1 MDEEQ
6 QRQFN
11 ENLKLLND
19 MIPNLVSAMT
29 AQTKAI
35 NDSIATQ
42 NNSTKAQKDSTKATG
57 DDTVATKENTK
68 NKKELTEAQKFEIE
82 STKKLAETKENLKKA
97 TSSGITGLTEFRK
110 ALLDTSTGFSKYSK
124 ALDSTAGVLGSVLSN
139 FGFLGKSLAIV
150 TQGATMLGKAFL
162 EQTDNALKFKDELA
176 KMGAVGV
183 GTADDLIKLA
193 NSSGYTVAEFQKLS
207 KPLASIGTGLVSLG
221 TVAGDGAKT
230 FLKMTQVTDE
240 TRAKFQRLGF
250 SQEELSQSQ
259 ADYIK
264 LQQTSGRSLQMQ
276 GKSAE
281 QLRKESLAYTENLV
295 TLAALTGKNVEQ
307 IKKEQE
313 AALSREETLIQ
324 TSLME
329 MEIARLKKSGSEL
342 DLQKAAQLEKEMA
355 ARDDLLKQIKSQV
368 GDEKLS
374 DAMSKFLATGA
385 ITQESAFLK
394 QLGVP
399 LEEFAERIK
408 KGENVTGEFMNS
420 LKQNADATLKQI
432 GTSAMLDAEVR
443 KQFGLTKEVLQFM
456 SGRRGVD
463 EKAAAEEARRKTAE
477 QAAKGI
483 DPAADA
489 RAKLTEV
496 EIAAKT
502 TVEELTRSMNPLLK
516 DFPALHEALDKFKQG
531 IEYIANMLKSGLDFL
546 KNGFDGVTKSFVS
559 LGTTIALA
567 TAALAKFA
575 SSKLGD
581 LAGTLGGKGTVA
593 GKIGG
598 KAVGGV
604 SKALGMGARALGKI
618 AAPVAIGMAG
628 YDAYKG
634 FTADKDASTSQKIK
648 NAGSSVLSG
657 VTFGLLGKSAEEI
670 ANEKKLPATQASVRA
685 VDNKIDSAG
694 QTDLDK
700 LFSFTARSG
709 SKENFEELDESFKQR
724 VINAATEYNSLTG
737 KKIQINSSSRDPED
751 QKRLYQETVDAGRPG
766 IGPTGM
772 RVGKPGTSVHEHGL
786 AVDIQQYT
794 DSQAVQAFNNQGLFQ
809 KVPNDPVHF
818 QARNGAIM
826 SGPTSGY
833 PVDIMAHGTEAIV
846 PLPTNSILEKL
857 SKMSASDFENTN
869 TINTTNI
876 TSTNSSLIEL
886 LAVNLE
892 LKTIMENKLSAMI
905 DRLDMS
911 VNIQDKLYKN
921 AI

>member
-11 ENLKLLND
+11 ENLKLLNE
-19 MIPNLVSAMT
+19 MIPNLVSAMS

-35 NDSIATQ
+35 NDSVTAQKESIKADKDDTLTTKE
-42 NNSTKAQKDSTKATG
+42 STKS
-57 DDTVATKENTK
+57 
-68 NKKELTEAQKFEIE
+68 KKQLTEAQKFEIE
-82 STKKLAETKENLKKA
+82 SNKKLTETKENLKKA
-97 TSSGITGLTEFRK
+97 TSSGITGLQELSR
-110 ALLDTSTGFSKYSK
+110 AVLDTSTSFSKYGK
-124 ALDSTAGVLGSVLSN
+124 ALDSTGNMLSSVLSN
-139 FGFLGKSLAIV
+139 FGFLGKTLAVV

-162 EQTDNALKFKDELA
+162 EQADNALKFKDELS
-176 KMGAVGV
+176 KIGAVGV

-230 FLKMTQVTDE
+230 FLQMTKVTDE

-313 AALSREETLIQ
+313 AALSKEETLIQ

-329 MEIARLKKSGSEL
+329 MEVARLKKSGSEL

-385 ITQESAFLK
+385 ITEESAFLK
-394 QLGVP
+394 RLGVP

-420 LKQNADATLKQI
+420 LKQNADASLKQI

-463 EKAAAEEARRKTAE
+463 EKEAAEAARRKTAE
-477 QAAKGI
+477 QAAAGT
-483 DPAADA
+483 DAAADS

-502 TVEELTRSMNPLLK
+502 TMDNLVASINPLLT
-516 DFPALHEALDKFKQG
+516 DFPALHTALDTFKKSIQD
-531 IEYIANMLKSGLDFL
+531 IANILTSGLNFL
-546 KNGFDGVTKSFVS
+546 KNGFDGVTKNFMSFGAT
-559 LGTTIALA
+559 LALA

-581 LAGTLGGKGTVA
+581 LAGTLGSKGGVA
-593 GKIGG
+593 GKVGG

-628 YDAYKG
+628 YDAYQG
-634 FTADKDASTSQKIK
+634 FTADKDASTSQKLK

-657 VTFGLLGKSAEEI
+657 LTFGLVGKSADEI
-670 ANEKKLPATQASVRA
+670 AKEKKLPATQASVRA
-685 VDNKIDSAG
+685 VDNSMDAAG

-724 VINAATEYNSLTG
+724 VISAAIEYNSLTG
-737 KKIQINSSSRDPED
+737 KKIQINSSSRDPAD

-876 TSTNSSLIEL
+876 TSTNSSLSEL